1 MPDTTIDGLGT
12 ILTRADLDRLGV
24 PYPAPPELLCEFC
37 GAPMEVR
44 AVRLF
49 KAVVWIPFGECPC
62 EGASLRR
69 ERERR
74 RAEEE
79 AVEARYRRYRNA
91 GIEKRYFDA
100 AVDNRA
106 SAEFLSSFPEN
117 GGNGLYICG
126 VTGAG
131 KTHMASAIACAL
143 VDSGRSVI
151 MSTSIGILSRIKA
164 TFDAGGG
171 TEEAI
176 REYGH
181 CDLLVIDDLGKES
194 ASDWSLSTM
203 FQIVNMRYGAML
215 PTVVTSQYRYSKL
228 VERLERNGDS
238 DGAEAI
244 VSRIKQ
250 TSRYVELERRNR
262 RLP

>member
-1 MPDTTIDGLGT
+1 MPDTTTESSGV
-12 ILTRADLDRLGV
+12 ILAKADLDALGIAC
-24 PYPAPPELLCEFC
+24 PAPPDLRCEFC
-37 GAPMEVR
+37 GGPLEVR

-49 KAVVWIPFGECPC
+49 KAVTWIPFGECGC
-62 EGASLRR
+62 EGATRRR
-69 ERERR
+69 EAEMARI
-74 RAEEE
+74 RAEAEQ
-79 AVEARYRRYRNA
+79 ARHRRYRKA
-91 GIEKRYFDA
+91 GIERRYYDA
-100 AVDNRA
+100 VVDNRV
-106 SAEFLSSFPEN
+106 SAEFLASFARN
-117 GGNGLYICG
+117 DGSGLFICG

-131 KTHMASAIACAL
+131 KTYMASAIACAL
-143 VDSGRSVI
+143 VDGGKRVV
-151 MSTSIGILSRIKA
+151 MDTSIGILSRIKA
-164 TFDAGGG
+164 TFDSGGG

-176 REYGH
+176 REYGR
-181 CDLLVIDDLGKES
+181 CDLLVIDDFGKES

-250 TSRYVELERRNR
+250 TSRFVELERRNR